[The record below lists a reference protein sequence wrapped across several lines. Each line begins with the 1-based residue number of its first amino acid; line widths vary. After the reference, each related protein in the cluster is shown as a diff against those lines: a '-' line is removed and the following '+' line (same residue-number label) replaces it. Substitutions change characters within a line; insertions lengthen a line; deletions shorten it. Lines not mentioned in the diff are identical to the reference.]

1 MYKPKKTTIQVWL
14 IILLIVAI
22 IATFFLTFARLLGGP
37 KSTFADQAYE
47 EFGIFDIWWDCSIV
61 DRDDYGRVLVSSGNI
76 AQKSKPTEGQVVMS
90 VDTGSQISTITGKS
104 CIIIYSIFLTDK
116 DKQKEKHLPDV
127 YYYVAYNNDTKS
139 DEFKQFLEDN
149 NWGQDPSTTME
160 SYVSF
165 SYAEEQAKANDENY
179 QRYWEYKE
187 EGLDDIYNPLNHL
200 LVKENYYIDSTNQV
214 VIAFYIDTFDRTLNA
229 VAVDCQDAD
238 NLVFIHRKFEYADLA
253 TQIESFK
260 QEVGYNSCAV
270 VYDADWQEL
279 AR

>member
-76 AQKSKPTEGQVVMS
+76 AQKSKTTEGQVVMS

-165 SYAEEQAKANDENY
+165 SYAEEQAKANDDNY

>member
-76 AQKSKPTEGQVVMS
+76 AQKSKTTEGQVVMS